1 MRKSDSSI
9 FLTKD
14 GEEGPEKSKINLSTI
29 FLCLIG
35 IGVGIIGTIAVMEAM
50 KGNVT
55 KNIYYHI
62 HATID
67 RNFHYFFD
75 H

>member
-1 MRKSDSSI
+1 MVRKSDSSI

-14 GEEGPEKSKINLSTI
+14 GEEGPEKSKINRATI

-50 KGNVT
+50 KGTFTVLYLL
-55 KNIYYHI
+55 IFMLVELPHM
-62 HATID
+62 
-67 RNFHYFFD
+67 
-75 H
+75 